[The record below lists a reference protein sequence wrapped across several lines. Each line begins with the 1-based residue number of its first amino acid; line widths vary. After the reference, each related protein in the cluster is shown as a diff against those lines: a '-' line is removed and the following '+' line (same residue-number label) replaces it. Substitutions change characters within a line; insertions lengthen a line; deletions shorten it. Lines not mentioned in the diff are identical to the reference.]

1 MKSIPFLEKVYI
13 FYIHGQEYRNR
24 DYNLSSKTVF
34 MIYKIINCELVK
46 YESWAS
52 LLLESDLLVHP
63 IPPWF
68 LWFLKQTHCSS
79 VGGRLPLALN
89 SSPQQVIVLPTLYS
103 G

>member
-68 LWFLKQTHCSS
+68 L
-79 VGGRLPLALN
+79 
-89 SSPQQVIVLPTLYS
+89 
-103 G
+103 